1 MKIFKCFLSLQV
13 NKHINMIHES
23 QVYSIVC
30 TIPDFDSMLELTWLY
45 FLEMFVTKCI
55 FTTNLTYRVIWLV
68 VAESG
73 TLAGTLL
80 QDSGWLLVEYWSTT
94 GATWS
99 NTHRSLATDAGV
111 TAGWSDISTS
121 SAWSL
126 LTVTSVSPTVSLL
139 FSLRCSEQVQSSRS
153 CWCRPGTNS
162 TRHAAAL
169 DCLQR

>member
-1 MKIFKCFLSLQV
+1 MK
-13 NKHINMIHES
+13 
-23 QVYSIVC
+23 IVC
-30 TIPDFDSMLELTWLY
+30 TIPDFDSLLKLTWLY

-68 VAESG
+68 VAVAESG

-80 QDSGWLLVEYWSTT
+80 QDSGGLLVEYWSTT
-94 GATWS
+94 GATWT

-126 LTVTSVSPTVSLL
+126 LTVTSVRVLL

-162 TRHAAAL
+162 TGHAAAS